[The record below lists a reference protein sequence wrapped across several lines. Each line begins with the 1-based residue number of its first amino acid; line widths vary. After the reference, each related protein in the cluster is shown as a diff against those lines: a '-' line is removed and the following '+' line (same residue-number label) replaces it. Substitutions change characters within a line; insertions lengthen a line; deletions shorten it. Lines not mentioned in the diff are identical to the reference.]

1 MESNRIPTESY
12 RESNQ
17 ATVVLSVTIKPK
29 QSTTKAGRN
38 KRRPS
43 HAPIVADALEPLGFK
58 NGPPRLRSSAS
69 NAHRNAPNA
78 PICGQATRYQALVAR
93 FNENMGRNW
102 TNWAGI

>member
-58 NGPPRLRSSAS
+58 NGPPRLRSPQTPTKTPRMLLSVVKPPAIK
-69 NAHRNAPNA
+69 H
-78 PICGQATRYQALVAR
+78 L
-93 FNENMGRNW
+93 
-102 TNWAGI
+102 